1 MSDDRTEV
9 LAAIARSRSG
19 TAETRAAAVARR
31 IAQPPAAPRLGFVA
45 RATAEGQSLA
55 DVFAEIATR
64 AGAAVHRVDSAAA
77 VAEALRRIWADN
89 RLEGPLVRADDP
101 LCAACDALA
110 EAHTGR
116 AVGDE
121 KVGIGRAAAALAETG
136 SLVLV
141 SAAETPTTANFLP
154 EVHIVVVGESEV
166 VPAFEDFWKS
176 LRERNDLPRT
186 VNLITGPSRTG
197 DIELTLQIGVHGP
210 RALHVVVFGDGR

>member
-1 MSDDRTEV
+1 MSDDRAAV

-19 TAETRAAAVARR
+19 TAEARAEAAARR
-31 IAQPPAAPRLGFVA
+31 IARPPAAPRLGFVA
-45 RATAEGQSLA
+45 QAVAEGRTLA
-55 DVFAEIATR
+55 DVFAEVAAR
-64 AGAAVHRVDSAAA
+64 AGAAVHRAATA
-77 VAEALRRIWADN
+77 ADVAPTLRRIWAEH

-101 LCAACDALA
+101 LCAACDDLA
-110 EAHTGR
+110 DTRTGP

-121 KVGIGRAAAALAETG
+121 KVGIARAAAAIAETG

-141 SAAETPTTANFLP
+141 SDAATPTTANFLP
-154 EVHIVVVGESEV
+154 ETHVVVVGAAEV
-166 VPAFEDFWKS
+166 VPAFEDFWTA
-176 LRERNDLPRT
+176 LRARPGLPRT